1 MSPSLTGALL
11 LCLVA
16 AEPFDEVL
24 LLSSLPQATSAPLS
38 AIATATVK
46 LRVLT
51 FPPEIQ
57 TSVNAARYVRT
68 RTRRS
73 RGARRPSGCTS
84 HDQRHHV
91 AMGVVGGNELADLA
105 AATQDDR
112 PVGHLDD
119 VVHRVRD
126 DDDALPLVAQ
136 ADDEVEH
143 LARLAH
149 AERGGRLVED
159 DQTRREGRRTSH
171 SDGLAL

>member
-11 LCLVA
+11 LCVA

-24 LLSSLPQATSAPLS
+24 LLSSLPQATSAPVS
-38 AIATATVK
+38 AIAAATVK

-57 TSVNAARYVRT
+57 TSVNAARTCGPGPDSLAVP
-68 RTRRS
+68 RR
-73 RGARRPSGCTS
+73 ASGCTS

-91 AMGVVGGNELADLA
+91 AMGVLGGNELADLA

-119 VVHRVRD
+119 VVHRVGD
-126 DDDALPLVAQ
+126 HDDALPLVAQ

-143 LARLAH
+143 LARL
-149 AERGGRLVED
+149 
-159 DQTRREGRRTSH
+159 
-171 SDGLAL
+171 